1 MVVDG
6 LGNLWKIADECIKKE
21 ILLGSFCCLMFGHI
35 RIPPLAYLHVF
46 AFMPGYNSLLHS
58 VTPFGYI
65 LKPKDVGDGDVGDS
79 MEAKGLCSA
88 EVFRCDMG
96 VFQN

>member
-1 MVVDG
+1 
-6 LGNLWKIADECIKKE
+6 
-21 ILLGSFCCLMFGHI
+21 MFGHI

-88 EVFRCDMG
+88 VGFAVTWVF
-96 VFQN
+96 FKI